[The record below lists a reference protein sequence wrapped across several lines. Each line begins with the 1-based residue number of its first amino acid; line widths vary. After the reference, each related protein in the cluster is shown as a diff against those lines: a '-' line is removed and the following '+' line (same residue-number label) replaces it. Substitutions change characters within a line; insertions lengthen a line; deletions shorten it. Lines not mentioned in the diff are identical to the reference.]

1 MDMSKGDKSD
11 PSILPIKK
19 ILVAVD
25 RTALS
30 IKAANYGIHL
40 AEVEQAKLLVIM
52 HVVEDVKQGGT
63 IGLRAKYGDVKLV
76 EGFRKAKVD
85 SAEEL
90 IRPIEVEAK
99 KKGVNVK
106 SEIVY
111 TQGKSVVKS
120 ILEYAR
126 NNDIDLI
133 VIGGGDVSKK
143 YLLVGGSVANAVIK
157 KSQCPVIVVR

>member
-1 MDMSKGDKSD
+1 MALML
-11 PSILPIKK
+11 PVEIMEIPIKIIF
-19 ILVAVD
+19 IL
-25 RTALS
+25 
-30 IKAANYGIHL
+30 IEKGIHL

-90 IRPIEVEAK
+90 IRPIEGEAK
-99 KKGVNVK
+99 RKGVNVK

-111 TQGKSVVKS
+111 AQGKSVVKS

-133 VIGGGDVSKK
+133 VIGGG
-143 YLLVGGSVANAVIK
+143 GCI
-157 KSQCPVIVVR
+157 